1 MDDDSLPVGLHF
13 KMENS
18 TIDEIKESFP
28 NEIIFYDVDEKNSTE
43 MMQKMNSTEM
53 MQKMNFAL
61 FTAAGTAMIIGVTT
75 ISIIAVLVVKYHFNK
90 GKGVV
95 IDTRTIPPTISDMG
109 NVAQGTMVIVNKD
122 GTQTK
127 HVQGDQSDASF
138 IGVLKEILN
147 QIFTKKKKS

>member
-1 MDDDSLPVGLHF
+1 MDDDTLPIGLHF
-13 KMENS
+13 KMEDS

-43 MMQKMNSTEM
+43 MMQKMNL
-53 MQKMNFAL
+53 AL

-75 ISIIAVLVVKYHFNK
+75 ISVIAVLVVKYHFNK

-95 IDTRTIPPTISDMG
+95 IDTRTIPPTISEMG

-138 IGVLKEILN
+138 IGVLKEILK